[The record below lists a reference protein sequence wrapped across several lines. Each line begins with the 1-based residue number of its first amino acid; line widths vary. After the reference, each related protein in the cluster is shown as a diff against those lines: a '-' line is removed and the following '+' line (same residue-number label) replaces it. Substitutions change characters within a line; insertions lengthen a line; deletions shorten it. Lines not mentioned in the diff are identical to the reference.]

1 MQKPRFL
8 QKDSEKWGHP
18 ARTLGIGPK
27 VSYFRYL
34 GTRCFP
40 L

>member
-1 MQKPRFL
+1 MAR
-8 QKDSEKWGHP
+8 P
-18 ARTLGIGPK
+18 ARTFGIGPK